1 MYQRKLRQVCSVLP
15 PQLAAMVSQLPP
27 EQEEQLEE
35 LRLRCGSEITMVCGG
50 REQPLSLTRPMLCT
64 RDLLEHLVNLASS
77 YSTYAVEECLR
88 QGYLSLEGGHR
99 LGLCGTAVVQDGRI
113 ATIKDISSVNLRVA
127 GQHLGCATSLLDAL
141 GPNPGNVL
149 LVGPPGSG
157 KTTLLRD
164 LVRQLSDRLDQ
175 RVGVVDSRGEIAASV
190 RGQPQMQV
198 GRRTDVLTG
207 VPKDQGLELL
217 VRTMSPHWVAVD
229 EITAKADIRA
239 MVRAGYCGVRLLA
252 TAHAFGREDWQ
263 RRALYEKLRKRKI
276 FTNLVFLDGK
286 RRWTLERV
294 EEGC

>member
-88 QGYLSLEGGHR
+88 QGYLPLEGGHR

-127 GQHLGCATSLLDAL
+127 GQHLGCATALLDAL

-175 RVGVVDSRGEIAASV
+175 RVGRGGQSRRDCGDGPGPAADADRPPDRCADWCAQGSRDGIAGAHHEPPLGG
-190 RGQPQMQV
+190 RG
-198 GRRTDVLTG
+198 
-207 VPKDQGLELL
+207 
-217 VRTMSPHWVAVD
+217 
-229 EITAKADIRA
+229 
-239 MVRAGYCGVRLLA
+239 
-252 TAHAFGREDWQ
+252 
-263 RRALYEKLRKRKI
+263 
-276 FTNLVFLDGK
+276 
-286 RRWTLERV
+286 
-294 EEGC
+294 

>member
-88 QGYLSLEGGHR
+88 QGYLPLEGGHR

-164 LVRQLSDRLDQ
+164 MVRQLSDRLDQ
-175 RVGVVDSRGEIAASV
+175 RWAWWIAVERLRRQSGASH
-190 RGQPQMQV
+190 RC
-198 GRRTDVLTG
+198 R
-207 VPKDQGLELL
+207 
-217 VRTMSPHWVAVD
+217 WA
-229 EITAKADIRA
+229 
-239 MVRAGYCGVRLLA
+239 AGPMY
-252 TAHAFGREDWQ
+252 
-263 RRALYEKLRKRKI
+263 
-276 FTNLVFLDGK
+276 
-286 RRWTLERV
+286 
-294 EEGC
+294 